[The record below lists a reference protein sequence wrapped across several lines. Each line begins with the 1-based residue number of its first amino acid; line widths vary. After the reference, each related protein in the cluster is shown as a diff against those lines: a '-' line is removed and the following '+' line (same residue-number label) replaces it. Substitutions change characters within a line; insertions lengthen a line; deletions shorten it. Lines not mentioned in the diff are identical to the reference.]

1 MPAKAVF
8 VDRDNTLL
16 EDPGFLSDPADV
28 RLLPGVDLALR
39 SLVQSDYKIVV
50 VTNQSGV
57 ARGLLSEQ
65 RLEEIHLELRRQL
78 EAKKLQLDGIYFCP
92 FHPDGTVP
100 EYARESELRKP
111 SPGMLL
117 QAAQDLEI
125 DLEASWM
132 VGDRA
137 RDVIAGR
144 RAGCKTVRIRGRRAA
159 SDQDPDESEA
169 DEEARAD
176 FTVRNFVDAA
186 RVILRS
192 DAGAAVDTDTIDMA
206 ETYATL
212 RKQRQQ
218 ESPQR
223 PARRPEDDYE
233 YPSPSQA
240 SQDMDDSEVLRS
252 MLQELMRLSR
262 RMQED
267 KFTVTKMLAGI
278 FQILAMLGLWMT
290 FWSMWKSSPQI
301 ELAKVWGLITVA
313 LQMMALTF
321 FVMHRQR

>member
-8 VDRDNTLL
+8 VDRDDTLI
-16 EDPGFLSDPADV
+16 EDPGFLTDPADV

-50 VTNQSGV
+50 VTNQSAV
-57 ARGLLSEQ
+57 ARGLLTEE
-65 RLEEIHLELRRQL
+65 RLQEIHLELRRQL
-78 EAKKLQLDGIYFCP
+78 EARKLHLDGIYFCP
-92 FHPDGTVP
+92 FHPDGTVA
-100 EYARESELRKP
+100 EYAKESELRKP

-144 RAGCKTVRIRGRRAA
+144 RAGCKTVRIRGRFRP
-159 SDQDPDESEA
+159 SDQGQDESE
-169 DEEARAD
+169 DEEEARAD

-186 RVILRS
+186 RVILRA
-192 DAGAAVDTDTIDMA
+192 DAGVAVDTDTIDMA
-206 ETYATL
+206 GTYAAL
-212 RKQRQQ
+212 RKQHQQ

-223 PARRPEDDYE
+223 PSRRPEDDYE
-233 YPSPSQA
+233 YPSPSQP
-240 SQDMDDSEVLRS
+240 SGDMDDSEVLRR
-252 MLQELMRLSR
+252 MLQELMRLSH

-267 KFTVTKMLAGI
+267 RFTVSKMVAGV

-301 ELAKVWGLITVA
+301 ELAKVWGLITVV
-313 LQMMALTF
+313 LQIMALSF